1 MRAFHTCIMNCSLLQ
16 VSFVFIQVSFDM
28 LCVYPQNGVRAVI
41 HVTLTCC
48 TDIAAI
54 CALSTHEFGIS
65 LLYRSL
71 LRIHRFLLIC
81 FANIRRMARVLQ
93 RRAVGTAAQRALIC
107 TCRGLATLWAR
118 AARVRAEI
126 SGVWR
131 GFRAARAPRESRRG
145 LGCESRCAL
154 LQRTA
159 AQCIT
164 LQHTATG
171 CNTLQHT
178 ATHCNTLQHT
188 RRAKVEEDL
197 VA

>member
-1 MRAFHTCIMNCSLLQ
+1 M
-16 VSFVFIQVSFDM
+16 
-28 LCVYPQNGVRAVI
+28 
-41 HVTLTCC
+41 
-48 TDIAAI
+48 
-54 CALSTHEFGIS
+54 
-65 LLYRSL
+65 
-71 LRIHRFLLIC
+71 RIHRFLLIC

-178 ATHCNTLQHT
+178 ATHCNTLQHPAT
-188 RRAKVEEDL
+188 HCNTHAAQKLKRTWLHKHVYIPKSWCAARFEI
-197 VA
+197 